1 MKKDLICV
9 ICPKGCPLAA
19 EVEDGKVIS
28 VSGNTCPRG
37 KTYAENEILNPVR
50 TLTTTMK
57 TDNGKFVSVRSN
69 AQLSKDKLFDYMDII
84 NHTTAKT
91 PVEIGD
97 VLVYNI
103 DGCGVDII
111 ATKTVK

>member
-1 MKKDLICV
+1 MKKELICV
-9 ICPKGCPLAA
+9 ICPKGCPLSA
-19 EVEDGKVIS
+19 EVENGQVIA

-57 TDNGKFVSVRSN
+57 TDNGQFVSVRS
-69 AQLSKDKLFDYMDII
+69 ADPLPKEKLFDYMDII

-103 DGCGVDII
+103 GESGVDII
-111 ATKTVK
+111 ATKNVK

>member
-1 MKKDLICV
+1 MKKELICV
-9 ICPKGCPLAA
+9 ICPKGCPLVA
-19 EVEDGKVIS
+19 EVENNEVIS

-57 TDNGKFVSVRSN
+57 TDNGKFVSVRSE
-69 AQLSKDKLFDYMDII
+69 QPLPKEKMFDYMNII
-84 NHTTAKT
+84 NQTIVKT
-91 PVEIGD
+91 PVEIGT

-103 DGCGVDII
+103 GESGVNII
-111 ATKTVK
+111 ATKNVK